1 MPENI
6 IIVPS
11 DELYQSGI
19 LGMKHGLRR
28 FQYKDGSLTPAG
40 RERYG
45 VGQKRKSKS
54 SENRENRKER
64 KRLEKIEK
72 SDRIKDYSKLTE
84 EEKKV
89 AKEKAI
95 REGNAKE
102 AYKNINEFTYDELNN
117 VKSRY
122 NLNKDIK
129 KINDQ
134 DLEKGWER
142 LEKMSNRLNT
152 LVSFTTNGIKLY
164 DNVALTINAFNGADG
179 SSKGE
184 GLPTIFKEAKKNNR
198 NNKNDNKSESLLRLE
213 EKEEKFKE
221 KARKEKLSDDKKSHK
236 EKRRLEQE
244 EEKLKLEK
252 RQYDLE
258 KERKEFEKKKN
269 RT

>member
-1 MPENI
+1 MSENI
-6 IIVPS
+6 IIVSS
-11 DELYQSGI
+11 DELYHHGT
-19 LGMKHGLRR
+19 LGMKWGFRR
-28 FQYKDGSLTPAG
+28 YQNKDGSLTPAG

-45 VGQKRKSKS
+45 VGSKKES
-54 SENRENRKER
+54 NGSEKHLSKKER

-72 SDRIKDYSKLTE
+72 SNTIKDYSKLTD

-102 AYKNINEFTYDELNN
+102 AYKNINEFTYKELNDL
-117 VKSRY
+117 KSRY
-122 NLNKDIK
+122 ELNKSIK
-129 KINDQ
+129 NINDK

-152 LVSFTTNGIKLY
+152 LVNFTTNGIKLY
-164 DNVALTINAFNGADG
+164 DNVAQTVNAFNGVDG

-184 GLPTIFKEAKKNNR
+184 GLPTIFVKAKNDKSNKNN
-198 NNKNDNKSESLLRLE
+198 NKSESLLRLE

-221 KARKEKLSDDKKSHK
+221 KARKEKLSDDKKTHK

-244 EEKLKLEK
+244 EEKLKIEK
-252 RQYDLE
+252 RQYNLE

>member
-6 IIVPS
+6 IIIPS
-11 DELYQSGI
+11 DELYHSGI
-19 LGMKHGLRR
+19 LGMKWGFRR
-28 FQYKDGSLTPAG
+28 FQNKDGSLTPAG

-45 VGQKRKSKS
+45 VGSKKES
-54 SENRENRKER
+54 NGSEKHLSKKER

-72 SDRIKDYSKLTE
+72 SDTIKDYSKLTE
-84 EEKKV
+84 EEKKA

-102 AYKNINEFTYDELNN
+102 AYRNINEFTYEELNN
-117 VKSRY
+117 VKNRY

-129 KINDQ
+129 SINDQ
-134 DLEKGWER
+134 ELEKGWKK
-142 LEKMSNRLNT
+142 LEKYSNRLNT
-152 LVSFTTNGIKLY
+152 LVNFTTNGIKLY
-164 DNVALTINAFNGADG
+164 DNVAQTVNAFNGIDG

-184 GLPTIFKEAKKNNR
+184 GLPTIFAKAK
-198 NNKNDNKSESLLRLE
+198 NNKNDKNNNKSESLLRLE
-213 EKEEKFKE
+213 EKEERFKE

-236 EKRRLEQE
+236 EKRRLEKE

-252 RQYDLE
+252 RQYNLE

-269 RT
+269 KT